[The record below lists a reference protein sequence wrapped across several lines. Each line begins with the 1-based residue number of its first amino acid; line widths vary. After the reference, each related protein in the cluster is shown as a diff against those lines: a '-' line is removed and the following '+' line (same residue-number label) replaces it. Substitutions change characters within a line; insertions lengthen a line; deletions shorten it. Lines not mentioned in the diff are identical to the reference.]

1 MDYLADHNI
10 AELLSPLT
18 CISED
23 PRCIGYPITLFLAHE
38 FSAPSDSMLFS
49 YTDQIEEKLAAA
61 GLLDHLRS
69 EERSC
74 SFGDEIHGV
83 KHAFKWEY
91 WNDQY

>member
-1 MDYLADHNI
+1 
-10 AELLSPLT
+10 
-18 CISED
+18 
-23 PRCIGYPITLFLAHE
+23 
-38 FSAPSDSMLFS
+38 MLFS